1 MLGRGGILLCPRG
14 FPAVTVRLKLRDGA
28 AKSPC
33 TCGLVSE
40 IYKNQS
46 YFDYYRKQ
54 KKRISD
60 EVGRL
65 RNETNDS
72 RQYLNKLLCD
82 LVFSNDLLI
91 VRLWKLFFAI
101 LVAAEARTAE
111 YRLKQLEEAN
121 REIAKQSKHI
131 MASSKTVG
139 TDLRNKG
146 DLDAVLASLNCF
158 ESEVSRSVEEIN
170 NIMCNR
176 ARIERESER

>member
-1 MLGRGGILLCPRG
+1 MLSACWDE
-14 FPAVTVRLKLRDGA
+14 F
-28 AKSPC
+28 
-33 TCGLVSE
+33 SE
-40 IYKNQS
+40 QNQS

-72 RQYLNKLLCD
+72 RQYLNGLLCD

-111 YRLKQLEEAN
+111 YRLKQLD
-121 REIAKQSKHI
+121 RFLLRRFFLHI
-131 MASSKTVG
+131 V
-139 TDLRNKG
+139 
-146 DLDAVLASLNCF
+146 F
-158 ESEVSRSVEEIN
+158 VSTKFDF
-170 NIMCNR
+170 
-176 ARIERESER
+176 